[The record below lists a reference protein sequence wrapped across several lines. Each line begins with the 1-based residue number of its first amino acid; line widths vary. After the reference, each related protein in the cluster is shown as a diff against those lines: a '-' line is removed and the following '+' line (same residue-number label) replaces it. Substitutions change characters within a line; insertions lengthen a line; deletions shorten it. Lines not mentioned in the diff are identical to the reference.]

1 MGSQRSLLRSLT
13 ASVAGRK
20 HYCKGNK
27 RHVILKGD
35 RILVIKIERDH
46 FHYCLECGLRFIAT
60 ARTDLTTIEAELR
73 ATP

>member
-1 MGSQRSLLRSLT
+1 VGSQRSLLKPLA

-27 RHVILKGD
+27 GHVILKGD
-35 RILVIKIERDH
+35 RILVIKVERDS
-46 FHYCLECGLRFIAT
+46 FHYCLECGIKFIAT
-60 ARTDLTTIEAELR
+60 ARKDLAALEVALK